1 MSFGREY
8 LAHFRLIR
16 VVRTGHSCDIWE
28 AYDEQKQGRC
38 ALKVL
43 QKAFIRDK
51 TEIEQLK
58 NEYEIAKDLQ
68 HPNLIE
74 VYGFFGNVELP
85 FVSMEFYNFKNLK
98 QVLRL
103 DKDALQPQHLTPLF
117 EQMAEALKYIHRK
130 GILHRDVK
138 PDNFLAD
145 LSQTKTTGALKLID
159 FSIAQKE
166 KKAGLMSAFTRNKV
180 QGTRSYM
187 SPEQITG
194 RHIDVRADIYSLGC
208 VMFELVC
215 RRLPFTAATPDE
227 LLQKHLSAPA
237 PSMLPF
243 NNDVTPDFNTLVMSM
258 LSKKRDDRP
267 DSMTTVLSKLKAT
280 RMFRSRPKD
289 EEGESK

>member
-1 MSFGREY
+1 
-8 LAHFRLIR
+8 
-16 VVRTGHSCDIWE
+16 
-28 AYDEQKQGRC
+28 
-38 ALKVL
+38 
-43 QKAFIRDK
+43 
-51 TEIEQLK
+51 
-58 NEYEIAKDLQ
+58 
-68 HPNLIE
+68 
-74 VYGFFGNVELP
+74 
-85 FVSMEFYNFKNLK
+85 MEFYNFKNLK

-117 EQMAEALKYIHRK
+117 EQMAESLKYIHRK

-145 LSQTKTTGALKLID
+145 LSQAKTTGALKLID

-243 NNDVTPDFNTLVMSM
+243 NNDVTPDFNALVMSM
-258 LSKKRDDRP
+258 LAKKRDDRP
-267 DSMTTVLSKLKAT
+267 ESMTTVLARLKAT
-280 RMFRSRPKD
+280 RMFRSKKV
-289 EEGESK
+289 EGEEESK

>member
-16 VVRTGHSCDIWE
+16 IVRTGHSCDIWE
-28 AYDEQKQGRC
+28 AYDEQKQCRC

-43 QKAFIRDK
+43 QKAFLRDK
-51 TEIEQLK
+51 TEIEQLR
-58 NEYEIAKDLQ
+58 NEHDIAKDLQ

-74 VYGFFGNVELP
+74 VYGFFGDVELP
-85 FVSMEFYNFKNLK
+85 FVSMEFYNVKNLK

-103 DKDALQPQHLTPLF
+103 EKDSLQPQHLTPLF
-117 EQMAEALKYIHRK
+117 EQMAESLKYIHRK

-159 FSIAQKE
+159 FSIAQRE
-166 KKAGLMSAFTRNKV
+166 KKAGLMSVFTRNKI

-194 RHIDVRADIYSLGC
+194 KHIDVRADIYSFGC
-208 VMFELVC
+208 VIFELVC

-227 LLQKHLSAPA
+227 LLQKHLSAQA

-243 NNDVTPDFNTLVMSM
+243 NNDVTPDFNALVMSM
-258 LSKKRDDRP
+258 LAKKRDARP
-267 DSMTTVLSKLKAT
+267 DSMTTVLAKLKST
-280 RMFRSRPKD
+280 RMFRSRPIE
-289 EEGESK
+289 EEGEAT